1 MGLGYIR
8 SLGFGTTAVE
18 EEDTASGLVGCSI
31 FEIAGME
38 GFAGYEDVMEFLT
51 ASSTLCREMYLSHAV
66 HGKMYMG
73 VSKNRGP

>member
-1 MGLGYIR
+1 
-8 SLGFGTTAVE
+8 
-18 EEDTASGLVGCSI
+18 
-31 FEIAGME
+31 ME